1 MGVAT
6 SITYDAN
13 GQLTSVTDAMGGVTA
28 YTYDVLNRV
37 MATMDR
43 RGNTQFF
50 TYDVTEYKSRTAT
63 AMPHS
68 MSMMATE
75 IS

>member
-1 MGVAT
+1 
-6 SITYDAN
+6 
-13 GQLTSVTDAMGGVTA
+13 MGGVTA

-50 TYDVTEYKSRTAT
+50 TYDVRLTLFL
-63 AMPHS
+63 
-68 MSMMATE
+68 
-75 IS
+75 

>member
-1 MGVAT
+1 
-6 SITYDAN
+6 
-13 GQLTSVTDAMGGVTA
+13 MGGVTA

>member
-1 MGVAT
+1 MSVAT

-37 MATMDR
+37 TSMKDR

-50 TYDVTEYKSRTAT
+50 TNDVRLSLFL
-63 AMPHS
+63 
-68 MSMMATE
+68 
-75 IS
+75 